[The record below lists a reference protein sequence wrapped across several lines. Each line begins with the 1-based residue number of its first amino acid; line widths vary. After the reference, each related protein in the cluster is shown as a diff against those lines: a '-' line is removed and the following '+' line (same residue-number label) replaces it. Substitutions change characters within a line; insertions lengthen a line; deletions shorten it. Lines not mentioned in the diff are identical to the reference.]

1 MTAVFHITCFIV
13 SSQEGDGFEV
23 PVGACQSPQGAAL
36 MMLGNEVKRQQ
47 LCERGPGSVC
57 LL

>member
-13 SSQEGDGFEV
+13 SSQGGDGFEV
-23 PVGACQSPQGAAL
+23 PVGACQSPQRAEL
-36 MMLGNEVKRQQ
+36 MMSGNEVKWQQ